1 MKFPSLRTLSL
12 ALLAALFLPACS
24 GGGDKDK
31 GDQFVS
37 VNAFKSGSSGFY
49 FYSSPVLKIVSN
61 GPEQGISN
69 NNPVPKVKRP
79 TDANSDDSVGNMWA
93 DFAGEY
99 SNVDEGYSDG
109 SCQTNVAI
117 YNSSDSQYSLS
128 GTALYAV
135 SGKIGYMELAF
146 NEITSSTNVEFD
158 AIVHFLGAATAND
171 LQVATNSST
180 DTTITNGVTLN
191 RVVLGSLRGAMVK
204 IWFNYET
211 NQALVTVEMTVAADG
226 QNSHAEPWP
235 AIYCMHSFAR
245 YTP

>member
-99 SNVDEGYSDG
+99 SNVDEG
-109 SCQTNVAI
+109 
-117 YNSSDSQYSLS
+117 
-128 GTALYAV
+128 
-135 SGKIGYMELAF
+135 
-146 NEITSSTNVEFD
+146 
-158 AIVHFLGAATAND
+158 
-171 LQVATNSST
+171 
-180 DTTITNGVTLN
+180 
-191 RVVLGSLRGAMVK
+191 
-204 IWFNYET
+204 
-211 NQALVTVEMTVAADG
+211 
-226 QNSHAEPWP
+226 
-235 AIYCMHSFAR
+235 
-245 YTP
+245 